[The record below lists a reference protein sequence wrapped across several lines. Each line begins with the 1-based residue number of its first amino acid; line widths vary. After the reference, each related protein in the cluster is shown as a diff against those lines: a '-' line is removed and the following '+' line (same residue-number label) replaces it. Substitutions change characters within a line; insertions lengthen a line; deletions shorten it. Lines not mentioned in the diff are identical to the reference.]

1 MTPLQIHTNWFKHR
15 GWKAFPFQQECLRA
29 YMDGYSG
36 LLNAPTGSGKT
47 YAMALPVLI
56 ASLIEQKNG
65 HKQKGLQ
72 LLWISPVRALAAEIK
87 DAVQTACTDLGLDW
101 NVDTRTG
108 DTSTARRAS
117 QKKTPPQCLITTP
130 ESLHLML
137 AQKQYNELFKNL
149 RCVVVDEWHE
159 LIGNKRGVQVEL
171 GLSRLRGMLP
181 ELRTW
186 GISATIGNLDEA
198 MEVLLGM
205 AHPKSKIIKAE
216 IDKKLEIETII
227 PDEIETFPW
236 AGHLGIKLIKRAVDI
251 INNSRSTLVFTNT
264 RSQAEIWYQRLL
276 EEQPEWSG
284 IIALHHGSL
293 SAETRKWVEEALDA
307 GMLKV
312 VVCTSSLDL
321 GVDFRPVETV
331 IQVGSPKGVAR
342 FAQRA
347 GRSGHAPGQV
357 SRIYML
363 PTNALELMEAAAF
376 KEAFRQK
383 RFESR
388 MPVVRAFDVLIQYL
402 VTLAVSDGFY
412 PGDVY
417 YEVKNTFAYNSI
429 DEDEWG
435 QLLDFIRFGGET
447 LRNYNEFN
455 KVEVEDGLWIVKSR
469 MVAMR
474 HRLSIGTI
482 ASDSMITVQ
491 YMTGKRIGAMEEY
504 FISKLKPG
512 DTFTFS
518 GRTLELVMIR
528 DMKAWVRN
536 GKGKSIVPSWMGGR
550 MPLSSEVSE
559 FLRLKLDE
567 YVSGKSWEDEMLY
580 LTPLFEIQKERSA
593 IPHTNEL
600 LIEFHKSKE
609 GSHLF
614 FFPFEGRLVHEGMA
628 MLLAYRISKSMKITF
643 SLAMNDYGFELL
655 TDAELFPDDFINYEL
670 FSTDNLLNDIYAST
684 NYTEIARRR
693 FRDIA
698 SIAGLVFKGYP
709 DKVVKTRHL
718 QASSSLFYD
727 VFNDY
732 DKNNLLLRQ
741 AMEEALYFQL
751 EEVRLRQAL
760 KRIQGQTI
768 ILKKPNKP
776 TPFAFPIMV
785 DGLSRHKL
793 TNEGIA
799 DRVRKMIEKATR

>member
-1 MTPLQIHTNWFKHR
+1 MTALQLHTQWFKHR
-15 GWKAFPFQQECLRA
+15 GWKAFAFQQECLRA

-47 YAMALPVLI
+47 YAMALPVMI
-56 ASLIEQKNG
+56 AAMLEQQKG
-65 HKQKGLQ
+65 IKQKGLQ
-72 LLWISPVRALAAEIK
+72 LLWISPVRALAAEIE
-87 DAVQTACTDLGLDW
+87 DAIQTAAKDLGLEW
-101 NVDTRTG
+101 SVGLRTG
-108 DTSTARRAS
+108 DTSTAKRAQ
-117 QKKTPPQCLITTP
+117 QKRTPPNCLITTP

-137 AQKQYNELFKNL
+137 AQKQYIDLFKNL

-171 GLSRLRGMLP
+171 GLSRLRGLLP

-198 MEVLLGM
+198 MEVLLGIG
-205 AHPKSKIIKAE
+205 HKQSKIIKAE
-216 IDKKLEIETII
+216 VDKKLEIETII
-227 PDEIETFPW
+227 PTEIETFPW
-236 AGHLGIKLIKRAVDI
+236 AGHLGITLIKRAVEV

-276 EEQPEWSG
+276 EENPDWAG

-307 GMLKV
+307 GLLKV

-357 SRIYML
+357 SRIYLL
-363 PTNALELMEAAAF
+363 PTNALELIEAAAF
-376 KEAFRQK
+376 KEAFRQQ

-388 MPVVRAFDVLIQYL
+388 MPVIRAFDVLIQYM
-402 VTLAVSDGFY
+402 VTLAVSEGFY
-412 PGDVY
+412 P
-417 YEVKNTFAYNSI
+417 AYLYKEIQQTHAFNSI
-429 DEDEWG
+429 NEDEWS

-455 KVEVEDGLWIVKSR
+455 KVEVENGLWIVKSR

-482 ASDSMITVQ
+482 TSDTMITVQ
-491 YMTGKRIGAMEEY
+491 FMTGKRIGSIEEY

-512 DTFTFS
+512 DIFTFG
-518 GRTLELVMIR
+518 GRTLELVMMR

-536 GKGKSIVPSWMGGR
+536 SKGKGIVPSWMGGR

-559 FLRLKLDE
+559 FLRQKLDE

-580 LTPLFEIQKERSA
+580 LTPLFDIQKSRSI
-593 IPHTNEL
+593 IPRQNEL
-600 LIEFHKSKE
+600 LIEFHKTRE

-628 MLLAYRISKSMKITF
+628 MLLAYRISKMRKITF

-655 TDAELFPDDFINYEL
+655 SDTDFEPEDVLSSDL
-670 FSTDNLLNDIYAST
+670 FSTDNLINDIYQST

-709 DKVVKTRHL
+709 DKVIKTRHL

-741 AMEEALYFQL
+741 ALEEALYFQL
-751 EEVRLRQAL
+751 EEVRLRDAL
-760 KRIQGQTI
+760 HRIQGQTI
-768 ILKKPNKP
+768 VLTKPGKA

-793 TNEGIA
+793 TNETIA
-799 DRVRKMIEKATR
+799 DRVKKMIANATR

>member
-1 MTPLQIHTNWFKHR
+1 VTALQIHTNWFKHR
-15 GWKAFPFQQECLRA
+15 GWKAFKFQQECLRA

-56 ASLIEQKNG
+56 ASLLEQQKG
-65 HKQKGLQ
+65 VKQKGLQ

-87 DAVQTACTDLGLDW
+87 DAVQTACNDLGLDW
-101 NVDTRTG
+101 KVDLRTG
-108 DTSTARRAS
+108 DTSTAQRAH

-137 AQKQYNELFKNL
+137 AQKHYNELFKNL

-205 AHPKSKIIKAE
+205 DHPKSKIIKAE
-216 IDKKLEIETII
+216 IEKKLEIETII
-227 PDEIETFPW
+227 PEEIETFPW
-236 AGHLGIKLIKRAVDI
+236 AGHLGIKLIHRAVDI
-251 INNSRSTLVFTNT
+251 INKSRSTLVFTNT

-276 EEQPEWSG
+276 EVNPEWAG

-293 SAETRKWVEEALDA
+293 SAETRKWVEEALDL
-307 GMLKV
+307 GLLKV

-357 SRIYML
+357 SRIYLL
-363 PTNALELMEAAAF
+363 PTNALELIEAAAF

-412 PGDVY
+412 PPDIY
-417 YEVKNTFAYNSI
+417 KEVKQTFAYNSI
-429 DEDEWG
+429 DDNEWG

-559 FLRLKLDE
+559 FLRMKLDE

-580 LTPLFEIQKERSA
+580 LTPLFEIQKSRSA

-655 TDAELFPDDFINYEL
+655 TDAELHPEDFINNEL
-670 FSTDNLLNDIYAST
+670 FSTDKY
-684 NYTEIARRR
+684 
-693 FRDIA
+693 RDCPPPF
-698 SIAGLVFKGYP
+698 SRYC
-709 DKVVKTRHL
+709 
-718 QASSSLFYD
+718 FYC
-727 VFNDY
+727 
-732 DKNNLLLRQ
+732 
-741 AMEEALYFQL
+741 
-751 EEVRLRQAL
+751 
-760 KRIQGQTI
+760 
-768 ILKKPNKP
+768 
-776 TPFAFPIMV
+776 
-785 DGLSRHKL
+785 
-793 TNEGIA
+793 
-799 DRVRKMIEKATR
+799 RVGV

>member
-15 GWKAFPFQQECLRA
+15 GWKAFAFQQECLRA

-56 ASLIEQKNG
+56 ASLIEQQKG
-65 HKQKGLQ
+65 IKQKGLQ

-87 DAVQTACTDLGLDW
+87 DAIQTACTDLGLEW
-101 NVDTRTG
+101 KVDLRTG
-108 DTSTARRAS
+108 DTSSSQRAS

-137 AQKQYNELFKNL
+137 AQKQYAELFKNL

-205 AHPKSKIIKAE
+205 THPKSKIIKAE
-216 IDKKLEIETII
+216 IDKKLDIETII

-236 AGHLGIKLIKRAVDI
+236 AGHLGITLIKRAVDI
-251 INNSRSTLVFTNT
+251 INKSRSTLVFTNT

-276 EEQPEWSG
+276 EVNPEWAG

-357 SRIYML
+357 SRIYLL
-363 PTNALELMEAAAF
+363 PTNALELIEAAAF

-388 MPVVRAFDVLIQYL
+388 MPVVRAFDVLIQYM

-412 PGDVY
+412 PGDIY

-536 GKGKSIVPSWMGGR
+536 GKGKAIVPSWMGAGCR
-550 MPLSSEVSE
+550 Y
-559 FLRLKLDE
+559 RQR
-567 YVSGKSWEDEMLY
+567 Y
-580 LTPLFEIQKERSA
+580 RS
-593 IPHTNEL
+593 
-600 LIEFHKSKE
+600 F
-609 GSHLF
+609 
-614 FFPFEGRLVHEGMA
+614 
-628 MLLAYRISKSMKITF
+628 
-643 SLAMNDYGFELL
+643 YG
-655 TDAELFPDDFINYEL
+655 
-670 FSTDNLLNDIYAST
+670 
-684 NYTEIARRR
+684 
-693 FRDIA
+693 
-698 SIAGLVFKGYP
+698 
-709 DKVVKTRHL
+709 
-718 QASSSLFYD
+718 
-727 VFNDY
+727 
-732 DKNNLLLRQ
+732 
-741 AMEEALYFQL
+741 
-751 EEVRLRQAL
+751 
-760 KRIQGQTI
+760 
-768 ILKKPNKP
+768 
-776 TPFAFPIMV
+776 
-785 DGLSRHKL
+785 
-793 TNEGIA
+793 
-799 DRVRKMIEKATR
+799 